1 MNEQH
6 YNHLLPSWNHR
17 AQANVQIEPLFL
29 FPRTSSNVHACAM
42 WFYSSSYWRSAS
54 KVEEKSWSKKF
65 SLFWSFFVSR
75 FPSLYFP
82 LQFVFVSCNEKILIS
97 ITQQKKATPKN
108 NWNNLLLAAGGKF
121 DCSRR
126 TTEGNWQ
133 LLNQSC
139 DDDFVMKWKKNSNR
153 DFSHH
158 AREATPEKIIKNC
171 FYEFFSAL
179 TSIFLL
185 SIERGARARERKIK
199 KNALRSHTA
208 REGVWLV
215 YGIRSNAKR
224 IAFFL
229 AALSRCLFAHLA
241 RSFFFVRYEF
251 YADWDHKHYV
261 VWFPFFT
268 ALLEQNESFRW
279 WSMQRK
285 YYGES
290 KQIRRYLRTSFSGS
304 FFCGWVMIWL
314 ADWTQD

>member
-139 DDDFVMKWKKNSNR
+139 DDDFVMKWKKKFQPR
-153 DFSHH
+153 LFS
-158 AREATPEKIIKNC
+158 
-171 FYEFFSAL
+171 S
-179 TSIFLL
+179 
-185 SIERGARARERKIK
+185 RARGHSRKNNKKLLLRILFCSDFYFSSFDWAWSESERTKNKKKRFAKSYSTWGRLACLWNQIK
-199 KNALRSHTA
+199 REENCILPRRSLPMSLRSLSSKLFLRA
-208 REGVWLV
+208 IWVLCWL
-215 YGIRSNAKR
+215 
-224 IAFFL
+224 
-229 AALSRCLFAHLA
+229 
-241 RSFFFVRYEF
+241 
-251 YADWDHKHYV
+251 
-261 VWFPFFT
+261 
-268 ALLEQNESFRW
+268 
-279 WSMQRK
+279 
-285 YYGES
+285 
-290 KQIRRYLRTSFSGS
+290 GS
-304 FFCGWVMIWL
+304 
-314 ADWTQD
+314 